1 VRGRKTSLVVL
12 LTEEERAQLTRCSRS
27 TSLPA
32 GFVTRSQAVLF
43 VANGMPI
50 SHTAKAVGL
59 TERHTR
65 EWVRRFLEKR
75 IQGLAD
81 LPGRGRKLSFSP

>member
-1 VRGRKTSLVVL
+1 MRGRKTSLVVL
-12 LTEEERAQLTRCSRS
+12 LTDEERAQLTRYSRS

-43 VANGMPI
+43 VASGMPI
-50 SHTAKAVGL
+50 SHTGKAVGL

-65 EWVRRFLEKR
+65 QWVRRFLEKR
-75 IQGLAD
+75 VQGLVD
-81 LPGRGRKLSFSP
+81 LPGRGRKPSFSP